1 MAMALGATTL
11 GIGTARADEN
21 SSSGPGAADDTA
33 RQEVVEARETF
44 RAGVEFARSGKW
56 EEALGSFERSNRLR
70 PHVVTLYN
78 IGFCQRA
85 LGRYTQAR
93 RTLTDALAES
103 ATTDAATLPD
113 ALSTAASVQ
122 LEEIRGKLASADV
135 TMRVA
140 NAKLLVDGAPLE
152 PRRPDGEKTLFVAGT
167 REPGPPEDVPTGRFV
182 IELDPGTHVFQVIH
196 ADRSE
201 PQVVRTFA
209 AGSIVPILFDLP
221 KPPPPPKLP
230 EPKPR
235 WPAYSLLG
243 VGAAGLVVGTTFG
256 ILALEKRS
264 QVSKSCPDKECPESS
279 ANALSG
285 FRTDADVATAGFV
298 IGILGAVAGGVLWF
312 RSVPVSSPNT
322 VHAVHHAS
330 LTPLLGVRSVGL
342 AGEF

>member
-1 MAMALGATTL
+1 MAMALGASA
-11 GIGTARADEN
+11 GIGTARAEETT
-21 SSSGPGAADDTA
+21 SAAPGAVDDTA

-44 RAGVEFARSGKW
+44 RAGVEFARNGKW

-78 IGFCQRA
+78 IGFCLRA

-122 LEEIRGKLASADV
+122 LEEIRAKLASADI
-135 TMRVA
+135 TMHVA
-140 NAKLLVDGAPLE
+140 SAKLLVDGMPLE
-152 PRRPDGEKTLFVAGT
+152 PRRSDGGKTLFVAGT
-167 REPGPPEDVPTGRFV
+167 REPGPPEDVPMGQFV
-182 IELDPGTHVFQVIH
+182 IELDPGTHVFQLIH

-201 PQVVRTFA
+201 PQIVRTFA
-209 AGSIVPILFDLP
+209 AGAVVPVLFDPP
-221 KPPPPPKLP
+221 KPPPPAKPP

-235 WPAYSLLG
+235 WPAYTLLG

-256 ILALEKRS
+256 VVALEKNSRLS
-264 QVSKSCPDKECPESS
+264 NTCPDRQCPETS
-279 ANALSG
+279 AGALDQV
-285 FRTDADVATAGFV
+285 RTDADVATAAFIVGV
-298 IGILGAVAGGVLWF
+298 LGSVAGGILWL
-312 RSVPVSSPNT
+312 RSVPSSPANKT
-322 VHAVHHAS
+322 HAAHGVRF
-330 LTPLLGVRSVGL
+330 TPLIGARSLGL